1 MGEHFYTYPTV
12 VELRSDR
19 DPTGISQGS
28 GMDRRL
34 QPPIANRGGQ
44 LGAQPQTRE
53 SAPTT
58 P

>member
-19 DPTGISQGS
+19 DPAGISQGA
-28 GMDRRL
+28 GVDRRL

-44 LGAQPQTRE
+44 LGAQPYARE
-53 SAPTT
+53 SEPTAP
-58 P
+58 

>member
-19 DPTGISQGS
+19 DATGISQGS

-34 QPPIANRGGQ
+34 QPPIVNRGSQ
-44 LGAQPQTRE
+44 LGAQAQTRE
-53 SAPTT
+53 SEPTAL
-58 P
+58 